1 MTPPVAAG
9 VVVRTV
15 LPNGL
20 TCLVRS
26 SPDSGAVAIHGFV
39 KAGAVLDRD
48 RPGLARF
55 VGSTLMRGTVRR
67 SGPQLAEDLD
77 AIGAGLAVA
86 PGLEIVVLSGKSLAD
101 DAVAL
106 LEAAAEVLAEPAFP
120 DDEVERVRGELITA
134 ARVNSLDTR
143 QTSERVFRRIAYP
156 PGHPHSHNPDGDEA
170 VLASLTP
177 DDLRAFHAEHLRP
190 EAAAVVVVG
199 DVDPGC
205 LTDLVAGSFV
215 RWPARGAWAIPGF
228 QAPPSPAGIRR
239 EESVLPGKSQ
249 ADLVLGTHG
258 IARTDPDYYAMML
271 ANLLLGQLGMMGRIG
286 ENVRERQG
294 MAYYAYSDLRA
305 GLLAGPWWVRAGVH
319 PSNLERAIAAITHE
333 IEQLQRDGPTGD
345 ELADA
350 RTYLVGSLAVRLETS
365 QGIAETLADIE
376 LFGLGLDYIER
387 YPEIVG
393 SVSREDIVEA
403 IRRFPTEGYALAIA
417 GPQREG

>member
-1 MTPPVAAG
+1 MTPPVLAG
-9 VVVRTV
+9 QVVRTV
-15 LPNGL
+15 LPNGMA
-20 TCLVRS
+20 CLVRP

-39 KAGAVLDRD
+39 KAGAIFDRD

-55 VGSTLMRGTVRR
+55 AGSTLMRGTIRR

-77 AIGAGLAVA
+77 AIGAGLTVA
-86 PGLEIVVLSGKSLAD
+86 PGLETVVLSGRALAD

-106 LEAAAEVLAEPAFP
+106 LDTAAEVLAEPAFP
-120 DDEVERVRGELITA
+120 EDEVERVRGELVTS
-134 ARVNSLDTR
+134 ARVSSLDTR
-143 QTSERVFRRIAYP
+143 QVSERIFRRIAYP
-156 PGHPHSHNPDGDEA
+156 QGHPHSHNPDGEEA

-177 DDLRAFHAEHLRP
+177 DDLRTFHAEHLRP
-190 EAAAVVVVG
+190 EAAALVMVG
-199 DVDPGC
+199 DVDPGRA
-205 LTDLVAGSFV
+205 TDLVADAFG
-215 RWPARGAWAIPGF
+215 RWSCGGAWAIPGF
-228 QAPPSPAGIRR
+228 PEPSLPAGIRR

-258 IARTDPDYYAMML
+258 VARTDPDYYAVML

-319 PSNLERAIAAITHE
+319 PSNLERAILAITHE
-333 IEQLQRDGPTGD
+333 IEQLQQDGPTAD

-350 RTYLVGSLAVRLETS
+350 RTYLVGSLAVRLETN
-365 QGIAETLADIE
+365 QGIAQTLADME

-387 YPEIVG
+387 YPEIIG
-393 SVSREDIVEA
+393 SVSREAIVEVT
-403 IRRFPTEGYALAIA
+403 RRFPTRGYALAIA
-417 GPQREG
+417 GPAREG

>member
-1 MTPPVAAG
+1 MTPPIAAG
-9 VVVRTV
+9 QVVRTV

-20 TCLVRS
+20 TCLVMP

-39 KAGAVLDRD
+39 KAGAIFDRD
-48 RPGLARF
+48 RPGMARF
-55 VGSTLMRGTVRR
+55 VGSTLMRGTARR

-77 AIGAGLAVA
+77 GIGAGLAVA
-86 PGLEIVVLSGKSLAD
+86 SGLETVVLSGKSLAD
-101 DAVAL
+101 DAPAL
-106 LEAAAEVLAEPAFP
+106 LDAAAEVLAEPSFP
-120 DDEVERVRGELITA
+120 DDEVERVRGELITSA
-134 ARVNSLDTR
+134 HVNSLDTR
-143 QTSERVFRRIAYP
+143 QTSERIFRRVAYP
-156 PGHPHSHNPDGDEA
+156 TGHPHSHNPDGDES

-177 DDLRAFHAEHLRP
+177 EDLRAFHAEQLRP
-190 EAAAVVVVG
+190 EAAAVVLVG
-199 DVDPGC
+199 DVDPGRA
-205 LTDLVAGSFV
+205 TDLVAASFV

-228 QAPPSPAGIRR
+228 PAPHAPSGILR

-249 ADLVLGTHG
+249 ADLVLGAHG
-258 IARTDPDYYAMML
+258 VARTDPDYYAVML

-319 PSNLERAIAAITHE
+319 PSNLERAIAAIIHE
-333 IEQLQRDGPTGD
+333 IEQLQRDGPAGD

-350 RTYLVGSLAVRLETS
+350 RTYLVGSLAVRLETN
-365 QGIAETLADIE
+365 QGIAQTLADIE

-387 YPEIVG
+387 YPEIIG
-393 SVSREDIVEA
+393 SISREAIVEA
-403 IRRFPTEGYALAIA
+403 IRRFPTEGYTLAIA

>member
-1 MTPPVAAG
+1 MNSPIAAG
-9 VVVRTV
+9 QVKRTV

-20 TCLVRS
+20 TCLVRP

-39 KAGAVLDRD
+39 KAGAIFDRD

-55 VGSTLMRGTVRR
+55 TASTLMRGTARR

-86 PGLEIVVLSGKSLAD
+86 SGLETVVFSGRALSD
-101 DAVAL
+101 DAAAL
-106 LEAAAEVLAEPAFP
+106 LDATAEVLAEPSFP
-120 DDEVERVRGELITA
+120 DDEVERVRGELITS

-143 QTSERVFRRIAYP
+143 HTSERVFRRLAYP
-156 PGHPHSHNPDGDEA
+156 AGHPHGHNPDGDEA

-199 DVDPGC
+199 DVDPSRA
-205 LTDLVAGSFV
+205 TDLVAASFG
-215 RWPARGAWAIPGF
+215 RWPARGGWAIPGF
-228 QAPPSPAGIRR
+228 PAPRAPSGILR

-258 IARTDPDYYAMML
+258 IARTDPDYYAVML

-333 IEQLQRDGPTGD
+333 IELLQRDGPTDD

-350 RTYLVGSLAVRLETS
+350 RTYLVGSLAVRLETN
-365 QGIAETLADIE
+365 QGIAQTLADIE
-376 LFGLGLDYIER
+376 LFALGLDYIER
-387 YPEIVG
+387 YPEIIG
-393 SVSREDIVEA
+393 GVSREAIVEA